1 MNRTAKAP
9 LLPPPVMTQKR
20 RPGQDGGYILV
31 SILILS
37 ALAALLTITALD
49 SSSTGRNAIASTRKA
64 ETEYFD
70 AEGAMQTAY
79 AWLNEQS
86 ANWGS
91 LFSGSVF
98 VTTFTRSTTPSVG
111 SNDTGHFTVPTRI
124 KLFGTNNSAIIHN
137 NGEAFGSSAF
147 PPSTNLI
154 SGASYHALSDFS
166 ARVNLSSLVRITLV
180 DAIPLDPT
188 SLTTTE
194 YSPVFRI
201 DALRAADRGGQVS
214 ALVTGKMLTTPGSG
228 FSGKDFVELR
238 QSCDSYQSSTASPI
252 YSAASRRANCPVAS
266 EGAVSIHSST
276 TVHGSITTKS
286 SITSGNPW
294 GGSVCAS
301 FASGCPVQGTICT
314 GSTCQPPT
322 ITITPSSF
330 AAACSS
336 TAPDLTISN
345 GNSEATA
352 WTIESHKTTNP
363 TTNQPSGSPANTYR
377 NNCWN
382 KLTINA
388 NRWARFRAGLSGST
402 PTAFYIKT
410 LDIAN
415 NATVLFDDN
424 NGKQITLYVESI
436 VGNSYNGNQIGGLK
450 STSPITMI
458 PPNMLKVN
466 YWGTAPLT
474 LNGNAMMNSF
484 LVAPTAGVTVSGNF
498 TYNGGIMA
506 KSLVASGAGALHYD
520 ETGGNAV
527 NIDMQLRM
535 RTLNEYFR

>member
-1 MNRTAKAP
+1 MTSATKNLLLLSERTGKI
-9 LLPPPVMTQKR
+9 R
-20 RPGQDGGYILV
+20 NSNEEGGYILV

-37 ALAALLTITALD
+37 ALAALLTIIALD
-49 SSSTGRNAIASTRKA
+49 SSATGRKAITSTKKA
-64 ETEYFD
+64 ESEYFD

-79 AWLNEQS
+79 AWINEQS
-86 ANWGS
+86 SNWGS

-98 VTTFTRSTTPSVG
+98 VTTFTRSTTPSIG
-111 SNDTGHFTVPTRI
+111 ANDTGQFTVPTRI

-137 NGEAFGSSAF
+137 RSTAFGSAAF
-147 PPSTNLI
+147 PVSTNLI
-154 SGASYHALSDFS
+154 TGASYNALSDF
-166 ARVNLSSLVRITLV
+166 AAKVNLTSLVRITLV

-188 SLTTTE
+188 SLATTE

-201 DALRAADRGGQVS
+201 DALRAADRGGHVS

-228 FSGKDFVELR
+228 FSGKDYVELR
-238 QSCDSYQSSTASPI
+238 QSCDSYQSSTASPV
-252 YSAASRRANCPVAS
+252 YSAGSRRANCPVAS
-266 EGAVSIHSST
+266 DGPVSIHSST
-276 TVHGSITTKS
+276 TVHGSVTTKS
-286 SITSGNPW
+286 SLATGSPW
-294 GGSVCAS
+294 GGSICAS
-301 FASGCPVQGTICT
+301 FASGCPVQGTICA

-322 ITITPSSF
+322 IRLTPSSF
-330 AAACSS
+330 AAACAS
-336 TAPDLTISN
+336 TAPNLTISN
-345 GNSEATA
+345 GSNEASA
-352 WTIESHKTTNP
+352 STIESSKDTNVS
-363 TTNQPSGSPANTYR
+363 TNQPAGTPSNTYR

-382 KLTINA
+382 NLEIRA
-388 NRWARFRAGLSGST
+388 NKWARFRAGSSGST

-415 NATVLFDDN
+415 NATILFDDN
-424 NGKQITLYVESI
+424 GGKQITLYVEQI

-450 STSPITMI
+450 STSPTTMI

-466 YWGTAPLT
+466 YWGTAALT

-484 LVAPTAGVTVSGNF
+484 LVAPNAAVTVSGNF

-535 RTLNEYFR
+535 RSVNEYFR

>member
-1 MNRTAKAP
+1 MTRHSKLLINDANKARGDNRAS
-9 LLPPPVMTQKR
+9 QE
-20 RPGQDGGYILV
+20 GYILV
-31 SILILS
+31 SILLLS
-37 ALAALLTITALD
+37 ALAALLTIIALD
-49 SSSTGRNAIASTRKA
+49 SSSAGRKAIASTRKA
-64 ETEYFD
+64 ETEFFN

-79 AWLNEQS
+79 AWINEQS

-98 VTTFTRSTTPSVG
+98 VATFTRSTTPSVG
-111 SNDTGHFTVPTRI
+111 SNDTGQFTVPTRI
-124 KLFGTNNSAIIHN
+124 KLLGTNNSAIIHN
-137 NGEAFGSSAF
+137 RTAAFGSAAF
-147 PPSTNLI
+147 PASTNLI
-154 SGASYHALSDFS
+154 TGASYDALTDFS
-166 ARVNLSSLVRITLV
+166 AKVNLDSLVRITLV

-188 SLTTTE
+188 SPATTE

-228 FSGKDFVELR
+228 FSGRDFIELR
-238 QSCDSYQSSTASPI
+238 QSCDSYQSSTASPN
-252 YSAASRRANCPVAS
+252 YSTTSRRANCPIGS
-266 EGAVSIHSST
+266 EGPVYIHSSA
-276 TVHGSITTKS
+276 TVNGSVTTKS
-286 SITSGNPW
+286 SIATGSPW
-294 GGSVCAS
+294 GGSICAS
-301 FASGCPVQGTICT
+301 FASGCPVQGTICA
-314 GSTCQPPT
+314 GSTCNPPT
-322 ITITPSSF
+322 MTLTPSSF

-336 TAPDLTISN
+336 TAPDLTISS
-345 GNSEATA
+345 GTSEATA
-352 WTIESHKTTNP
+352 WTIESAKAPNT
-363 TTNQPSGSPANTYR
+363 TTNQPSGTPANTYR

-382 KLTINA
+382 NLKINS
-388 NRWARFRAGLSGST
+388 NRWVRFRAGLSGST

-424 NGKQITLYVESI
+424 GGKQITLYVEKI

-450 STSPITMI
+450 STQPTAMI

-466 YWGTAPLT
+466 YWGTAALT

-484 LVAPTAGVTVSGNF
+484 LVAPNAGVTVSGNF

-535 RTLNEYFR
+535 RTMNEYFR